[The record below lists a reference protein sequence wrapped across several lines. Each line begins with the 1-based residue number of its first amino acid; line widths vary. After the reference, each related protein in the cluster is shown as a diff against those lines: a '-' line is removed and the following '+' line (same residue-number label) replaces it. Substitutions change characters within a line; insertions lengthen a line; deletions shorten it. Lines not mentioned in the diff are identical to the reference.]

1 MNELAQVLKELS
13 ILYAEDNEDIQASTR
28 KTLEL
33 IFGNVYVANDGLEAL
48 DIYNSNTIHMVLFD
62 YVMPNMNGY
71 EAAHQIRLDNK
82 RIPIIIASGY
92 SDKDKLLSAIDL
104 GVIKYIEK
112 PLKYDELVNTLKLA
126 VEILREN
133 NMLSVQLD
141 EQIHYNLINKTIFKN
156 GEPVRLTKQESD
168 FLELLIDNKSKL
180 VSKELINDY
189 VFASEYVDPN
199 TMRNVLYRLRKKLDS
214 DIVVTI
220 KDLGY
225 MIQ

>member
-1 MNELAQVLKELS
+1 LNELAQVLKELN

-71 EAAHQIRLDNK
+71 EAAHQIRLMNK
-82 RIPIIIASGY
+82 KIPIIIASGY

-141 EQIHYNLINKTIFKN
+141 EQIHYDLINKTISKN
-156 GEPVRLTKQESD
+156 GELVRLTKQESD
-168 FLELLIDNKSKL
+168 FLELLINNKSKL

>member
-1 MNELAQVLKELS
+1 LNELAQILKELN
-13 ILYAEDNEDIQASTR
+13 ILYAEDNQSIQASTR

-33 IFGNVYVANDGLEAL
+33 IFGNVYIANDGLEAL
-48 DIYNSNTIHMVLFD
+48 DIYNSKTIHMALFD

-71 EAAHQIRLDNK
+71 EAARQIRLDNK
-82 RIPIIIASGY
+82 KIPIIIASGY
-92 SDKDKLLSAIDL
+92 SDKDKLLNAIDL

-141 EQIHYNLINKTIFKN
+141 EQIHYDLINKTISKN
-156 GEPVRLTKQESD
+156 GDLVRLTKQESD
-168 FLELLIDNKSKL
+168 FLELLINNKSKL

-189 VFASEYVDPN
+189 VFASEYVDQ
-199 TMRNVLYRLRKKLDS
+199 TLCEMFYIDFARSWIR
-214 DIVVTI
+214 T
-220 KDLGY
+220 
-225 MIQ
+225 

>member
-1 MNELAQVLKELS
+1 MNELAQILKELN
-13 ILYAEDNEDIQASTR
+13 ILYAEDNQSIQASTR

-33 IFGNVYVANDGLEAL
+33 IFGNVYIANDGLEAL
-48 DIYNSNTIHMVLFD
+48 DIYNSKTIHMALFD

-71 EAAHQIRLDNK
+71 EAARQIRLDNK
-82 RIPIIIASGY
+82 KIPIIIASGY
-92 SDKDKLLSAIDL
+92 SDKDKLLNAIDL

-141 EQIHYNLINKTIFKN
+141 EQIHYDLINKTISKN
-156 GEPVRLTKQESD
+156 GDLVRLTKQESD
-168 FLELLIDNKSKL
+168 FLELLINNKSKL

>member
-1 MNELAQVLKELS
+1 LNELAQILKELN
-13 ILYAEDNEDIQASTR
+13 ILYAEDNQSIQASTR

-33 IFGNVYVANDGLEAL
+33 IFGNVYIANDGLEAL
-48 DIYNSNTIHMVLFD
+48 DIYNSKTIHMALFD

-71 EAAHQIRLDNK
+71 EAARQIRLDNK
-82 RIPIIIASGY
+82 KIPIIIASGY
-92 SDKDKLLSAIDL
+92 SDKDKLLNAIDL

-141 EQIHYNLINKTIFKN
+141 EQIHYDLINKTISKN
-156 GEPVRLTKQESD
+156 GDLVRLTKQESD
-168 FLELLIDNKSKL
+168 FLELLINNKSKL